1 MTKTKEAHVTEY
13 THTLTIAGLD
23 GYEAEHIGH
32 LFHRYE
38 AETLVKITDCMCRK
52 KDSDVQRYEEQLAWH
67 KETMKKIKWK
77 SEEVEYGTVGSSFDD
92 FLKEQGTYEETV
104 DQAETRI
111 AAHKRKST

>member
-1 MTKTKEAHVTEY
+1 MTEY

-32 LFHRYE
+32 LFHGYE
-38 AETLVKITDCMCRK
+38 AKMLVKITDCMCQK
-52 KDSDVQRYEEQLAWH
+52 KDRDVQRYEEQLAWH

-77 SEEVEYGTVGSSFDD
+77 SEEVENGTVGSSFDD

-111 AAHKRKST
+111 TAHKTNGEE

>member
-1 MTKTKEAHVTEY
+1 MTEY

-23 GYEAEHIGH
+23 GYEAEHIGL

-38 AETLVKITDCMCRK
+38 AEMLVKITDSMCQQ
-52 KDSDVQRYEEQLAWH
+52 KDGHVQWCEEHLAWH
-67 KETMKKIKWK
+67 KETMEKIKWK
-77 SEEVEYGTVGSSFDD
+77 SEEVENGTVGSSFDD

-111 AAHKRKST
+111 TTHKRKST